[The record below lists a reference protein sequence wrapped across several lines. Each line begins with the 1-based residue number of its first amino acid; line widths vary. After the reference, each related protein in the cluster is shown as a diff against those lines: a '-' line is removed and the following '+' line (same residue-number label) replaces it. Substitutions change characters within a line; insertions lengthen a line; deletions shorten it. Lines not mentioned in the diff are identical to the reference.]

1 MNYYMGDFGI
11 LPNFNVDSLLN
22 AGSTW
27 IKNPANQQQLIN
39 AGMNLITPK
48 PPKPKPAASS
58 VAPGST
64 VLPSSSGPV
73 QQKDNTMLYVGVG
86 VAGVALIA
94 VVAGLIMARKK

>member
-1 MNYYMGDFGI
+1 MNYYMGDFGF
-11 LPNFNVDSLLN
+11 LDVNSLLN

-27 IKNPANQQQLIN
+27 INNPTNQQQLIN
-39 AGMNLITPK
+39 AGMNLIAPK
-48 PPKPKPAASS
+48 PPKPKTPAAS

-64 VLPSSSGPV
+64 VLPSSSGPI